1 MAVAPAAMCGDI
13 VRDRLEG
20 REALPAARCLGPMIF
35 ITIYLSTYLYIYITY
50 ICVQREGETDIE
62 RERDSMAVSSVVLI

>member
-1 MAVAPAAMCGDI
+1 MAVAPAAICGAI

-35 ITIYLSTYLYIYITY
+35 ITIYLSTYLYIYILHTY
-50 ICVQREGETDIE
+50 VY
-62 RERDSMAVSSVVLI
+62 RERVRQT